1 MGAGKTCGMD
11 ALELIQRGYRALGLG
26 ADDAVLAM
34 FDQLG
39 RRPACWVVRDFIDSG
54 RDYPSREVVA
64 LDLFGG
70 IPPHFEVIGVEP
82 RTWQVRERRA
92 RGPHLRRWHRVPA
105 REGPPAGARE
115 APEAEA
121 GAADGRETRLLVVG
135 RFRARPRGSW
145 DVMVLPFAHIW
156 YLVGGHVVRVVSY
169 LDGVELRRLAPRR
182 D

>member
-1 MGAGKTCGMD
+1 MD
-11 ALELIQRGYRALGLG
+11 VLELIRRGYRALGLG
-26 ADDAVLAM
+26 ADEAVLAM

-82 RTWQVRERRA
+82 RTWEVRERLA
-92 RGPHLRRWHRVPA
+92 RGPHLRRWRRAPA
-105 REGPPAGARE
+105 PESPPAGARE
-115 APEAEA
+115 APGAEA
-121 GAADGRETRLLVVG
+121 GAVLGADGRETRLLVVG

-145 DVMVLPFAHIW
+145 AVMVLPFARIW
-156 YLVGGHVVRVVSY
+156 YPSVGTRYGW
-169 LDGVELRRLAPRR
+169 
-182 D
+182 